1 MQVALIL
8 CLLQGE
14 SQTAQR
20 QSLQSS
26 DDEWWWWGPRRP
38 AGEAVLTRKGLQP
51 EAWTEAAE
59 NAAANALKG
68 PRLVSGE
75 PGGAVTIQ
83 CRYTPTSINRHQR
96 KYWCRLSPLTWL
108 CHTVVSTNHYTHGRY
123 RGRVALADF
132 PHRGLF
138 VVRLTQ
144 LSPEDGGSY
153 RCGIGNGNDMLFLSM
168 NLAISTGMG
177 SPSPSPG
184 ATSAASERLRRA
196 FGTAS
201 PAANRWAPGT
211 TQTRE
216 RQGTE
221 WGRAALTPETSKRTA
236 SAKGMQTP
244 GTPGLVAAGTVSQV
258 ESSSWA
264 TIPIPES
271 PASAVGGMPD
281 TAERDWGTRSSATNR
296 AGAREEGR
304 ETTTEANRLREEA
317 ERVRIA
323 LATDWTV
330 IKTTGPSTLAS
341 EKRVWETRQEP
352 SLVSTPPALGS
363 IEGTTGAAGVRAWGP
378 TSTEISSA
386 EGSTEGD
393 LDMPAGGSGPQTAPS
408 QDPCCLHS
416 SASPEEKNISRML
429 TPVSTVLCPLALVA
443 LVLLQRK
450 LQRKRTSQETEKAP
464 GVTLIQMTH
473 LLELSLQPD
482 QLPHVERKI
491 LQEGSSPA
499 CATMRVPER
508 DPGP

>member
-1 MQVALIL
+1 MDGEAPATPGGRKVANQRAGWKTQVALIL
-8 CLLQGE
+8 CLLQ
-14 SQTAQR
+14 
-20 QSLQSS
+20 
-26 DDEWWWWGPRRP
+26 
-38 AGEAVLTRKGLQP
+38 
-51 EAWTEAAE
+51 
-59 NAAANALKG
+59 AANALKG

-108 CHTVVSTNHYTHGRY
+108 CHTIVSTNHYTHGRY
-123 RGRVALADF
+123 RGRVVLADF
-132 PHRGLF
+132 PHSGLF

-168 NLAISTGMG
+168 NLAVSAGMG
-177 SPSPSPG
+177 SPSPSPR
-184 ATSAASERLRRA
+184 ATSAASELIRRS
-196 FGTAS
+196 FRTAS

-211 TQTRE
+211 TQTIE

-221 WGRAALTPETSKRTA
+221 WDRAALAPETSKRTTA

-244 GTPGLVAAGTVSQV
+244 GTPELVAAGTVSQV
-258 ESSSWA
+258 ESSNWA
-264 TIPIPES
+264 TIPIPDG

-281 TAERDWGTRSSATNR
+281 TVERDWLWGTRSSATNR

-304 ETTTEANRLREEA
+304 ETTTEANRPREKA
-317 ERVRIA
+317 ERVKIA
-323 LATDWTV
+323 LATDWTI
-330 IKTTGPSTLAS
+330 IKTIRPSTLAS
-341 EKRVWETRQEP
+341 EKLVWETRQEA
-352 SLVSTPPALGS
+352 SLVSTPQAPGS
-363 IEGTTGAAGVRAWGP
+363 IEGTTGAAGGWAWGP
-378 TSTEISSA
+378 TSTEMSYA
-386 EGSTEGD
+386 EGRTEGD

-408 QDPCCLHS
+408 QDLVAGPLRPPGRGS
-416 SASPEEKNISRML
+416 SKKSFPEEKNISRML

-450 LQRKRTSQETEKAP
+450 LQRKRTSQETEQAP
-464 GVTLIQMTH
+464 GVTLIQVTH

-491 LQEGSSPA
+491 LQEGSSPT
-499 CATMRVPER
+499 CATMTVPER
-508 DPGP
+508 VPRP

>member
-1 MQVALIL
+1 MDGEAPTTPGGQKVTNQRAGWKMQVALIL
-8 CLLQGE
+8 CLLQ
-14 SQTAQR
+14 
-20 QSLQSS
+20 
-26 DDEWWWWGPRRP
+26 
-38 AGEAVLTRKGLQP
+38 
-51 EAWTEAAE
+51 
-59 NAAANALKG
+59 AANALKG

-108 CHTVVSTNHYTHGRY
+108 CHTIVSTNHYTHGRY

-132 PHRGLF
+132 PHSGLF

-144 LSPEDGGSY
+144 LAPEDGGSY

-168 NLAISTGMG
+168 NLAVSAGMG
-177 SPSPSPG
+177 SPSPSPR
-184 ATSAASERLRRA
+184 AMSAASELVRRS

-211 TQTRE
+211 TQTIE
-216 RQGTE
+216 RRRTE
-221 WGRAALTPETSKRTA
+221 WDRAALTPETSKRTA

-244 GTPGLVAAGTVSQV
+244 GTPGVVAAGTVSQV

-281 TAERDWGTRSSATNR
+281 TVEHDRLWGTRSSATNR
-296 AGAREEGR
+296 AGAREERR
-304 ETTTEANRLREEA
+304 ETTTEATRPREEA
-317 ERVRIA
+317 ERVKIA
-323 LATDWTV
+323 LATDWT
-330 IKTTGPSTLAS
+330 IMKSIRPSTLAS
-341 EKRVWETRQEP
+341 EKLVWETHQEA
-352 SLVSTPPALGS
+352 SLASTPQAPGS

-378 TSTEISSA
+378 TSTEMPSA

-408 QDPCCLHS
+408 QDPCYLHS

-464 GVTLIQMTH
+464 GVTLIQVTH

-499 CATMRVPER
+499 CATMTVPER